1 MALPLPNTYSTRG
14 CMIGICGYG
23 ADIEIV
29 SGLGNMKMGNGRPV
43 TKRHVAEEKSVPSP
57 DQDTITMSVEAG
69 RGG

>member
-1 MALPLPNTYSTRG
+1 
-14 CMIGICGYG
+14 
-23 ADIEIV
+23 
-29 SGLGNMKMGNGRPV
+29 MGNGRPV